1 MHRLYS
7 LALGAVVTALTLSAG
22 SASAA
27 GLTRQPYLQRV
38 GPESATVA
46 FRLDGSCAPSVRYG
60 TQGATDQVAQSS
72 ASGRVHAIRLD
83 GLQPGTE
90 YTYLVDACGSR
101 TSPQRFSTA
110 PVPGTRSVH
119 FTAVGDFGMNNNDQR
134 DVANAMLRQKPELFL
149 ALGDNAYSSGT
160 EQELQDNL
168 FEPMA
173 PLLSQVPFFAT
184 PGNHEY
190 VTNQA
195 QPYFDNLY
203 LPTSPSGGERYYS
216 FDWGHVHFIALDSNC
231 AIGLASADR
240 CTLAAQ
246 KKWLEEDLAAS
257 DAAWKVV
264 FFHHPPWSSGSH
276 GSQLK
281 MRREFAPL
289 FEKYGVDLVLT
300 GHDHH
305 YERSYP
311 MRGDAMASSGGRG
324 VPYLVVGSG
333 GASLRPFSGGKPSWT
348 AVRNDDDHGYLDVQV
363 EEGTLTAQVLTPSG
377 KLMDSF
383 TLTKELPAAPA
394 PTPAQPGTPAPS
406 TPPVAEQPGTTSPG
420 TPARDTVPT
429 SPELPGPPGAQP
441 GDLGQGA
448 AGGCSAGP
456 VAALFPAGA
465 LLLAGALRRRRR
477 PDAR

>member
-1 MHRLYS
+1 
-7 LALGAVVTALTLSAG
+7 
-22 SASAA
+22 
-27 GLTRQPYLQRV
+27 
-38 GPESATVA
+38 
-46 FRLDGSCAPSVRYG
+46 
-60 TQGATDQVAQSS
+60 
-72 ASGRVHAIRLD
+72 
-83 GLQPGTE
+83 
-90 YTYLVDACGSR
+90 
-101 TSPQRFSTA
+101 
-110 PVPGTRSVH
+110 VH
-119 FTAVGDFGMNNNDQR
+119 FV
-134 DVANAMLRQKPELFL
+134 
-149 ALGDNAYSSGT
+149 
-160 EQELQDNL
+160 
-168 FEPMA
+168 
-173 PLLSQVPFFAT
+173 
-184 PGNHEY
+184 
-190 VTNQA
+190 
-195 QPYFDNLY
+195 
-203 LPTSPSGGERYYS
+203 
-216 FDWGHVHFIALDSNC
+216 ALDSNC

-257 DAAWKVV
+257 DAAWTVV
-264 FFHHPPWSSGSH
+264 FFHHPPWSSGDH

-348 AVRNDDDHGYLDVQV
+348 AVRTDNDHGYLDVRV

-383 TLTKELPAAPA
+383 TLTKELPAASA

-406 TPPVAEQPGTTSPG
+406 TPPVAEQPGSTSPG
-420 TPARDTVPT
+420 TPSRDSVPT